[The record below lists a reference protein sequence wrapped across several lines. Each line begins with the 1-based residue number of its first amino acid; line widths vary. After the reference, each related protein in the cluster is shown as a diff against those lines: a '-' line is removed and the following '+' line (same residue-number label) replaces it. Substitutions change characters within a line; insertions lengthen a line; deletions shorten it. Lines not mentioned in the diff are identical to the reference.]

1 MPIPVAVRAPQ
12 KQFLDKGVTSLLEA
26 GNVVVLQELVR
37 ATVDANA
44 VALLD
49 DALLALGRVPVRA

>member
-1 MPIPVAVRAPQ
+1 
-12 KQFLDKGVTSLLEA
+12 VTSLLEA

-49 DALLALGRVPVRA
+49 DPLLTLGRVPVRA